1 MTTKHNFKNREEI
14 KIYLLEQMNELNRKG
29 EFNIFVHQI
38 NNYKNY
44 LDSGKDVLQKKICGI
59 VDDGLR
65 LGKYSSIFGTTN
77 LVASSLER
85 NVDPVIDYNYYRNS
99 DFPILVVAIPKYI
112 DVDGKKVEFSS
123 YKNNT
128 EGAREEIKNEFRTNG
143 IYESNHNIKS
153 CLFDVLKGYNNLP
166 KHYILGVLIKNG
178 NEYSFVENNEH
189 LKNLSDADFAKYKDC
204 VANKI
209 KTKYDEFSTEE
220 PLTLMIKSFRTEQK
234 WRDEQ
239 LLDYD

>member
-44 LDSGKDVLQKKICGI
+44 LDSGEDVLQKKICGI
-59 VDDGLR
+59 IDDGLR
-65 LGKYSSIFGTTN
+65 LGEYSSIFGTTN

-112 DVDGKKVEFSS
+112 NVDGNNVEYSS
-123 YKNNT
+123 YKNNV
-128 EGAREEIKNEFRTNG
+128 EGAREEIKQEFRSNG
-143 IYESNHNIKS
+143 IYESNHNVKS
-153 CLFDVLKGYNNLP
+153 CLFDVLKGYSNLP
-166 KHYILGVLIKNG
+166 KHYILGIFTQTD
-178 NEYSFVENNEH
+178 NEYSYIENKEH
-189 LKNLSDADFAKYKDC
+189 LKNLSNVDFQKYKDC
-204 VANKI
+204 IANKI
-209 KTKYDEFSTEE
+209 KNKYVEFSTDE
-220 PLTLMIKSFRTEQK
+220 PLTLMVKSYQKEQK

>member
-44 LDSGKDVLQKKICGI
+44 LDSGEDVLQKKICGI
-59 VDDGLR
+59 IDDGLR

-99 DFPILVVAIPKYI
+99 DFPILVICH
-112 DVDGKKVEFSS
+112 S
-123 YKNNT
+123 
-128 EGAREEIKNEFRTNG
+128 
-143 IYESNHNIKS
+143 
-153 CLFDVLKGYNNLP
+153 
-166 KHYILGVLIKNG
+166 
-178 NEYSFVENNEH
+178 
-189 LKNLSDADFAKYKDC
+189 
-204 VANKI
+204 KI
-209 KTKYDEFSTEE
+209 H
-220 PLTLMIKSFRTEQK
+220 
-234 WRDEQ
+234 
-239 LLDYD
+239 

>member
-1 MTTKHNFKNREEI
+1 MEKTHNFKNREEL
-14 KIYLLEQMNELNRKG
+14 KKYLIQQMDELNKKG

-44 LDSGKDVLQKKICGI
+44 LDDGKDILQRKIDGI
-59 VDDGLR
+59 LESGLR
-65 LGKYSSIFGTTN
+65 LGEYASIFGTTN
-77 LVASSLER
+77 LVASSFEQ
-85 NVDPVIDYNYYRNS
+85 NVDPVIDYDYHRNS
-99 DFPILVVAIPKYI
+99 SFPVLVIAIPKYV

-143 IYESNHNIKS
+143 IFESNHNIKS
-153 CLFDVLKGYNNLP
+153 CIFDTLKGYNNLP
-166 KHYILGVLIKNG
+166 KHYILGVLTKKQ
-178 NEYSFVENNEH
+178 NEYSYIENDDH
-189 LKNLSDADFAKYKDC
+189 LKNLSDVDFAKYKDC
-204 VANKI
+204 IANKI
-209 KTKYDEFSTEE
+209 KNKYAEFSTQE
-220 PLTLMIKSFRTEQK
+220 PLSLMVKSFQNEQK

>member
-1 MTTKHNFKNREEI
+1 M
-14 KIYLLEQMNELNRKG
+14 
-29 EFNIFVHQI
+29 
-38 NNYKNY
+38 
-44 LDSGKDVLQKKICGI
+44 
-59 VDDGLR
+59 
-65 LGKYSSIFGTTN
+65 
-77 LVASSLER
+77 ER

-128 EGAREEIKNEFRTNG
+128 EGAREEIKNEFRENN
-143 IYESNHNIKS
+143 IFESNHNIKS

>member
-1 MTTKHNFKNREEI
+1 
-14 KIYLLEQMNELNRKG
+14 MNELNRKG

-44 LDSGKDVLQKKICGI
+44 LDSGEDVLQKKICGI
-59 VDDGLR
+59 IDDGLR

-128 EGAREEIKNEFRTNG
+128 EGAREEIKNEFRSNG
-143 IYESNHNIKS
+143 IYESNHNVKS
-153 CLFDVLKGYNNLP
+153 CLFDVLKGYSNLP
-166 KHYILGVLIKNG
+166 KHYILGIFTQND
-178 NEYSFVENNEH
+178 NEYSYIENKEH
-189 LKNLSDADFAKYKDC
+189 LKNLSNVDFQKYKDC
-204 VANKI
+204 IANKI
-209 KTKYDEFSTEE
+209 KNKYAEFSTDE
-220 PLTLMIKSFRTEQK
+220 PLTLMVKSFQKEQK

>member
-44 LDSGKDVLQKKICGI
+44 LDSGEDVLQKKICGI
-59 VDDGLR
+59 IDDGLR

-128 EGAREEIKNEFRTNG
+128 EGAREEIKNEFRENN
-143 IYESNHNIKS
+143 IFESNHNIKA
-153 CLFDVLKGYNNLP
+153 CLFDVLKGYGNLP
-166 KHYILGVLIKNG
+166 QYYILGVLSKGEN
-178 NEYSFVENNEH
+178 NYSYVENNEH

-209 KTKYDEFSTEE
+209 KTKYDEFSTKE
-220 PLTLMIKSFRTEQK
+220 PLALMIKSFRTEQK